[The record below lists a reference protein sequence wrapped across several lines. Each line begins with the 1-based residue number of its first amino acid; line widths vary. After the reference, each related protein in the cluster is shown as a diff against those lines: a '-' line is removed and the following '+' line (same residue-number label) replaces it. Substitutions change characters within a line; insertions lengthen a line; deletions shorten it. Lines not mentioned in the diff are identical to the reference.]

1 MTAHVTTHTSLLI
14 RLADGSDSAA
24 WREFHDR
31 YGGLIGGFARRRGL
45 QQPEC
50 EDVVQDVLISLAKAM
65 PGFRYDPAK
74 GKFRSYLKTATLRA
88 VFKKS
93 RQKQGEV
100 VLGDIEEATRVATSD
115 SRIEEEWEQEWRQ
128 YHLRQA
134 MRVIDVEF
142 SGADREAFQRYAV
155 QGGDARETAA
165 ALNMSVDQVYQSKS
179 RITKR
184 LSEIIAAQVAEEG

>member
-1 MTAHVTTHTSLLI
+1 MSAQVTTHTSLLL
-14 RLADGSDSAA
+14 RLAEGSDSAA

-31 YGGLIGGFARRRGL
+31 YGDLIRGFTWRRGL
-45 QQPEC
+45 QRHEC
-50 EDVVQDVLISLAKAM
+50 EDVVQDVLMSLTKAM
-65 PGFRYDPAK
+65 PSFRYDPAK

-88 VFKKS
+88 VFRRS
-93 RQKQGEV
+93 RQKCGEV
-100 VLGDIEEATRVATSD
+100 NLRDIEEATQVAASD
-115 SRIEEEWEQEWRQ
+115 DRIEEEWEQEWRQ

-134 MRVIDVEF
+134 MRVIEVEF
-142 SGADREAFQRYAV
+142 SSADREAFQRYAV

-165 ALNMSVDQVYQSKS
+165 ALNMSVDQVYQAKS